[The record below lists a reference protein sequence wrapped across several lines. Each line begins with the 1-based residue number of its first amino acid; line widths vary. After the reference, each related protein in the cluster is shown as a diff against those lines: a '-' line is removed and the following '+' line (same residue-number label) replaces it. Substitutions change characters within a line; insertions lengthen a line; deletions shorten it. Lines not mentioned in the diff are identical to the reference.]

1 MIARAPAAHGYRW
14 IPWAIVAI
22 FAGVAAVNGALA
34 YFALHSDPGL
44 VAKHPFELGNGYNE
58 ILAEGEAEA
67 ALGWKGTVRFV
78 AGAQHAGTIVAEL
91 RDASGAALEGLSV
104 SVAVVRPVEP
114 LPPQIVTLDP
124 AGGAGYSAP
133 VTLPRPGLWELRV
146 TASRGA
152 DTYHYLQRIVAP

>member
-1 MIARAPAAHGYRW
+1 MTARATSAYGCRW

-58 ILAEGEAEA
+58 ILVEGEAEA
-67 ALGWKGTVRFV
+67 ALGWKGTARFV
-78 AGAQHAGTIVAEL
+78 AGDRHSGTIVAEL
-91 RDASGAALEGLSV
+91 RDASGIALEGLSV

-114 LPPQIVTLDP
+114 LLPQLVALAPI
-124 AGGAGYSAP
+124 GGVGYSAT